1 MKRPDAP
8 SRDEWMDERVE
19 AFVDGDLTGDEYA
32 TFTSILEKDS
42 YWQTQV
48 RQAERIQEELHELP
62 EKPCP
67 SDVTDAIFAR
77 TSRAQPAHAALPWWK
92 DLMRQAMQAWRALMT
107 AHRRPVVDYAVG
119 IALVGIA
126 VFFIVNPLDD
136 PANQGP
142 TATNVSSTF
151 NTSTPI
157 QAPYSDAEVRFATER
172 AYRALDY
179 FSDAGRKASS
189 VVQQQMKDAASPA
202 ANESAATSDAA
213 SASSDAPSTASAVSP
228 QPGTSP
234 APDADSAPSTGT
246 TDR

>member
-1 MKRPDAP
+1 
-8 SRDEWMDERVE
+8 MDERVE

-32 TFTSILEKDS
+32 TFTSILDKDS

-48 RQAERIQEELHELP
+48 RQAERIQEELQELP

-77 TSRAQPAHAALPWWK
+77 TTRAQPSHVALPWWK

-157 QAPYSDAEVRFATER
+157 QAPYSEAEVKLATER

-189 VVQQQMKDAASPA
+189 VVHQQMKDAASPA
-202 ANESAATSDAA
+202 ADAPAATSDADPQA
-213 SASSDAPSTASAVSP
+213 TDEPSAVSAASP
-228 QPGTSP
+228 RSSNSTAPG
-234 APDADSAPSTGT
+234 AASTPLTGS